1 MIPGGCTGLIQ
12 APDVCWNKP
21 FKQHLK
27 DLYDVWLEHGTHT
40 YTKGGNIRAP
50 TKTDMCD
57 FVVKSWAKISIEL
70 IKKSFTCCG
79 QSIDSRPE
87 DITCLKK
94 GSQADEA
101 LPQVIEIWDK
111 PSLVS
116 VTNTEEEDEE
126 QLLENELVIESDDEL
141 PFI

>member
-1 MIPGGCTGLIQ
+1 MNSGFF
-12 APDVCWNKP
+12 DV
-21 FKQHLK
+21 F
-27 DLYDVWLEHGTHT
+27 LE
-40 YTKGGNIRAP
+40 R
-50 TKTDMCD
+50 
-57 FVVKSWAKISIEL
+57 
-70 IKKSFTCCG
+70 
-79 QSIDSRPE
+79 SIDSRPE

-101 LPQVIEIWDK
+101 LPQVIEIWGK